1 MVRRAACARIKAV
14 WSCRNDPVDIAGW
27 GHFSAHRQRYRQAA
41 GIQVSNAAMN
51 LDENQKQQV
60 AKWLNDGLKLADV
73 QKKLEQDFAL
83 KLTYME
89 VKFLVSDLNMRP
101 KDPEPEKVVA
111 PPPAAAAGQGTAA
124 EPGLGP
130 DYDDGALEEALPA
143 EPGLP
148 SGGGVLFVQKHR
160 PQQEVL
166 VIPQRH
172 LRILRRALR
181 RVERQCP
188 FGPAFRRPGEQRFAD
203 NAARPLRQRLLPSF
217 DPGQSGR
224 VGGRDNSAEGINRL
238 VLELLDGRDPLELPV
253 PARRQEDLVQ
263 AVYKHL
269 HMGVCADCQGRAVNL
284 LGERDGGLIHPN
296 QHLLIGLE

>member
-148 SGGGVLFVQKHR
+148 SGGGVKVAVDQIAR
-160 PQQEVL
+160 PGAMISGKVTFPNGKFCEWILDQMGRLGVVPAEDGYKPTAVE
-166 VIPQRH
+166 
-172 LRILRRALR
+172 LRDFQVALQGELRR
-181 RVERQCP
+181 
-188 FGPAFRRPGEQRFAD
+188 
-203 NAARPLRQRLLPSF
+203 
-217 DPGQSGR
+217 
-224 VGGRDNSAEGINRL
+224 
-238 VLELLDGRDPLELPV
+238 
-253 PARRQEDLVQ
+253 
-263 AVYKHL
+263 
-269 HMGVCADCQGRAVNL
+269 MGY
-284 LGERDGGLIHPN
+284 
-296 QHLLIGLE
+296 